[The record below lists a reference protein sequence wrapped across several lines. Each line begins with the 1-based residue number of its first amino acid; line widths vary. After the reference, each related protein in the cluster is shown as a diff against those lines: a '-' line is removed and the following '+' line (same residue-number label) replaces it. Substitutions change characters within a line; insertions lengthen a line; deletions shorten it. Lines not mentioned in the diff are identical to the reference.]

1 MADLIKVT
9 CPNCGKELDIPA
21 ELTDFSCLYCGERSN
36 VAALLAPKTTAEQE
50 ALLPAIREKL
60 LDTVKNYP
68 DYHKKL
74 DKKNFFD
81 AFELYEF
88 SNSPVLRDLDT
99 CAAAQ
104 SDGGK
109 TLVRQVCKDFV
120 DDLEA
125 YMGKDP
131 RWKRKP
137 SRSAVAWEVKVVL
150 AIFLTPL
157 ARKLELSCAED
168 FRTGLHQEWMTRW
181 PQERWEPGDYET
193 LVNGYKK
200 RKFCFITTATCRHE
214 GKADDCAEL
223 TAFRD
228 FRDGWLT
235 GRGETDLIEAYYA
248 VAPTIGACIDYCDDA
263 DARYAEIRS
272 RWLEPCYR
280 ALQEGRNADCRA
292 AYMDMVQTL
301 EQRYLQ

>member
-21 ELTDFSCLYCGERSN
+21 GLEEFSCLYCGTRSRT
-36 VAALLAPKTTAEQE
+36 AALSAPAAECSM
-50 ALLPAIREKL
+50 ALPELRAKL

-74 DKKNFFD
+74 DKKYFFD

-88 SNSPVLRDLDT
+88 SNTETLQALDACVAGEPALLDRICT
-99 CAAAQ
+99 
-104 SDGGK
+104 
-109 TLVRQVCKDFV
+109 DFV
-120 DDLEA
+120 DDLET
-125 YMGKDP
+125 YMSADP
-131 RWKRKP
+131 RWKRKA
-137 SRSAVAWEVKVVL
+137 SRSNVCWETKVVL

-157 ARKLELSCAED
+157 VRRLGLRCAED
-168 FRTGLHQEWMTRW
+168 FRTGLHQTWLARW
-181 PQERWEPGDYET
+181 PQERWEPGDYDL
-193 LVNGYKK
+193 LVSGYKK

-223 TAFRD
+223 RAFRA

-235 GRGETDLIEAYYA
+235 EQGETDLIDRYYA
-248 VAPTIGACIDYCDDA
+248 LAPAIVACIDYCDDPQT
-263 DARYAEIRS
+263 RYAEIRS
-272 RWLEPCYR
+272 RWLEPCYT
-280 ALQEGRNADCRA
+280 ALQENRPADCRA
-292 AYMDMVQTL
+292 TYVDMVQTL